1 MPQMHC
7 LLSPHGAPGPGRVAM
22 ALPPRPTSALL
33 RASVAAVL
41 LAGSGLAAAQSALVV
56 PAGATQSNAPNGG
69 YLTGDIS
76 GTLNVDQGSYVGFYD
91 TLTVNSGGAVNVNA
105 GLELSGLATT
115 QNQGAITNAG
125 TATFLDQTIS
135 SSPAAP
141 STVLNNTG
149 AFVNQAGATVSASVM
164 SLSPQNPAA
173 TQILNSGTF
182 DNAGSFSNWDANYE
196 LKPSPLYNSGTFYMR
211 PAAGAL
217 TNVLGATSTGGSAVT
232 QPAGFFTNSG
242 PTGSPTGTLVVQ
254 ITDGQGQM
262 RGRFENPLGGLV
274 QLDPATGTTQ
284 TFAAAGTPGVAP
296 TGAITGAG
304 EVRKTSLGTTVYAMP
319 MVYTGPTNINAGS
332 LLVNGNGNLATST
345 STVAS
350 GALLG
355 GDGTAG
361 PSTVQSGG
369 LLSPGSAPVG
379 TTGSVGTLKT
389 AGNASLNGGSI
400 TQFELGAPTA
410 AAPAAGVADPAGD
423 LVRVTGNLAMNGVLQ
438 IQPGTSLTVGAYKVF
453 TYTGTLTNGASL
465 DTSLA
470 QTNGLT
476 LSIDTSVPGE
486 VWLVA
491 KAAPVMLPQVITYT
505 SPAPTNATVG
515 GTYTATATSNSGL
528 PVTLTSITPAV
539 CTIANGVVS
548 FVAVGSCTLQ
558 ADQAGD
564 STHLPASAPQS
575 FNVVAGSTQPPVT
588 PKATP
593 VPTLGHGALALLSLL
608 TAGLAFWRRRS
619 A

>member
-1 MPQMHC
+1 MPHMHC
-7 LLSPHGAPGPGRVAM
+7 LLSPHRAPATASRPGRAAM
-22 ALPPRPTSALL
+22 VLPSRSASALL
-33 RASVAAVL
+33 RASVAAAL
-41 LAGSGLAAAQSALVV
+41 LLGSGLAVAQQLVV
-56 PAGATQSNAPNGG
+56 NSDTTGNGG
-69 YLTGDIS
+69 SYDSAVINAKYTSNGDLTIADNLVINSPQGQFINNNSVTLYNMSGAPVLIDNAGVLENTATGSFTLGIATYPVTLKNS
-76 GTLNVDQGSYVGFYD
+76 GTVSSAGNFDAHFTSFSNDFVPVA
-91 TLTVNSGGAVNVNA
+91 NSG
-105 GLELSGLATT
+105 S
-115 QNQGAITNAG
+115 
-125 TATFLDQTIS
+125 F
-135 SSPAAP
+135 
-141 STVLNNTG
+141 VL
-149 AFVNQAGATVSASVM
+149 QAGA
-164 SLSPQNPAA
+164 
-173 TQILNSGTF
+173 
-182 DNAGSFSNWDANYE
+182 NAVNY
-196 LKPSPLYNSGTFYMR
+196 LGPIQSQG
-211 PAAGAL
+211 L
-217 TNVLGATSTGGSAVT
+217 TN
-232 QPAGFFTNSG
+232 
-242 PTGSPTGTLVVQ
+242 TGTVTLQV
-254 ITDGQGQM
+254 TDGLGKLQGYFQN
-262 RGRFENPLGGLV
+262 EAGGVLL
-274 QLDPATGTTQ
+274 LDPAVGQVQ
-284 TFAAAGTPGVAP
+284 TFYPWMSVRDLTPTLAGP
-296 TGAITGAG
+296 G
-304 EVRKTSLGTTVYAMP
+304 EVRKTSAGTTVFTYP
-319 MVYTGPTNINAGS
+319 MLYTGPTHINAGS
-332 LLVNGNGNLATST
+332 LLVNGAGNLATST

-438 IQPGTSLTVGAYKVF
+438 IQPGTSLAVGAYKVF

-528 PVTLTSITPAV
+528 PVTLTSTTPAV
-539 CTIANGVVS
+539 CTIANGAVT
-548 FVAVGSCTLQ
+548 FVAVGSCALQ

-588 PKATP
+588 PIATP

>member
-1 MPQMHC
+1 M
-7 LLSPHGAPGPGRVAM
+7 V
-22 ALPPRPTSALL
+22 LPSRSASALL

-91 TLTVNSGGAVNVNA
+91 TLTVNSGGAVNVKT
-105 GLELSGLATT
+105 GLALVEFATT
-115 QNQGAITNAG
+115 QNQGTVTNAG
-125 TATFLDQTIS
+125 TATFLDQTF
-135 SSPAAP
+135 AP
-141 STVLNNTG
+141 TTTTVLNNTG
-149 AFVNQAGATVSASVM
+149 TFVNRAGAQASASVD
-164 SLSPQNPAA
+164 SRT

-182 DNAGSFSNWDANYE
+182 DNAGQFSNWDVLYN
-196 LKPSPLYNSGTFYMR
+196 LKPSPLYNSGMFYMR
-211 PAAGAL
+211 PAPGAL
-217 TNVLGATSTGGSAVT
+217 TDVLANSGSAVT
-232 QPAGFFTNSG
+232 QSSGYFTNSG

-274 QLDPATGTTQ
+274 QLDPATGITQ

-355 GDGTAG
+355 GNGTAG

-369 LLSPGSAPVG
+369 LLSPGQAPVG
-379 TTGSVGTLKT
+379 TQNSVGTLKI
-389 AGNASLNGGSI
+389 AGNASLNSGSI

-410 AAPAAGVADPAGD
+410 PAPAAGVADPAGD
-423 LVRVTGNLAMNGVLQ
+423 LVKVTGNLAMNGVLQ
-438 IQPGTSLTVGAYKVF
+438 IQPGTSLAVGAYKVF

-515 GTYTATATSNSGL
+515 GTYTAAATSNSGL
-528 PVTLTSITPAV
+528 PVTLTSTTPKV

-548 FVAVGSCTLQ
+548 FVGVGTCALQ

-564 STHLPASAPQS
+564 GTHLPASAPQS